1 MAQLLIDVKPHQD
14 DHSWSMFPQK
24 NVLKIQTIVNNGC
37 VEENRLVDNSHL
49 NICPVTIY
57 SDYTTP
63 VNSRS
68 STPTPSWDKMTSIT
82 SNTEL
87 EFRKDLATLDA
98 DIARLQVHFNVSKQ
112 N

>member
-1 MAQLLIDVKPHQD
+1 MK
-14 DHSWSMFPQK
+14 
-24 NVLKIQTIVNNGC
+24 KIGQFIIVIYKYLSC
-37 VEENRLVDNSHL
+37 Y
-49 NICPVTIY
+49 Y
-57 SDYTTP
+57 SDYITP

-98 DIARLQVHFNVSKQ
+98 DIARLQIHFNVSKQ
-112 N
+112 NE